1 MNNIQAGD
9 ILAIRGKGWLSRQI
23 LKATGN
29 TVSHVGLVLAE
40 GAVSG
45 SAFVIEA
52 LSRVKTDTL
61 SQSIA
66 DAEKAY
72 ILSPLNLTDEQRQKI
87 TDTAAGFSTRS
98 YGYFDIGLQWLDA
111 VFGSRWFTD
120 HLGWGLN
127 DHPICSYV
135 VAASYASIGLT
146 FGKVQNDSITPADI
160 YKFAVSNPTKYSVK
174 EIK

>member
-1 MNNIQAGD
+1 MNPKPAD
-9 ILAIRGKGWLSRQI
+9 ILAIRGRGWLSRQI

-61 SQSIA
+61 SRSIA
-66 DAEKAY
+66 GAEEAY

-87 TDTAAGFSTRS
+87 ADTAARFSTRS

-111 VFGSRWFTD
+111 VCGSRWFTD
-120 HLGWGLN
+120 HLARGLN

-135 VAASYASIGLT
+135 VAASYASIGLN
-146 FGKVQNDSITPADI
+146 FGKVKSYSVTPADI
-160 YKFAVSNPTKYSVK
+160 YAFAVSNPDKYSVK